1 MFQLYKA
8 SQKKR
13 KKKERI
19 KEARNNLKIGNK
31 VANFKLY
38 IEERD
43 FFASIFAKEVGFPS
57 QHGILHHPF
66 SRAIVA
72 REHVLIIKKL
82 RSRPSLNINMKMFYC
97 KFGYL

>member
-57 QHGILHHPF
+57 QHGILHYSFFPAQLMRV
-66 SRAIVA
+66 SM
-72 REHVLIIKKL
+72 
-82 RSRPSLNINMKMFYC
+82 S
-97 KFGYL
+97 